1 MNNKSKFKL
10 CKIQNFGRKPHNL
23 LRKKATTVTTKP
35 KEFGFEAPA
44 ITICPYPAFKPSIS
58 EEFKHPARDLFLMP
72 TPNKHLFNNK
82 TVRSL
87 FEEFSYANDIEFLA
101 FDGNNSLPIK
111 EGNTSLPVHEGGTK
125 LEGNFRDV
133 MQGQL
138 QEWTEHSH

>member
-1 MNNKSKFKL
+1 MNVP
-10 CKIQNFGRKPHNL
+10 FGRNPHNL
-23 LRKKATTVTTKP
+23 QQKKATTVTTKP
-35 KEFGFEAPA
+35 KEFAFEAPT

-58 EEFKHPARDLFLMP
+58 EEFKYPVRDLFLMP

-87 FEEFSYANDIEFLA
+87 FEEFSYANDIEFLV

-133 MQGQL
+133 L
-138 QEWTEHSH
+138 LRLLKVRILSLFTICYLKN

>member
-1 MNNKSKFKL
+1 MAETPTTCN
-10 CKIQNFGRKPHNL
+10 Q
-23 LRKKATTVTTKP
+23 KKATTVTTKA
-35 KEFGFEAPA
+35 KEFAFEAPA

-58 EEFKHPARDLFLMP
+58 EEFKYPARDLFLMP

-87 FEEFSYANDIEFLA
+87 FEEFSYANDIEFLV

-125 LEGNFRDV
+125 LEGNFKEFQFWPISFKNVR
-133 MQGQL
+133 
-138 QEWTEHSH
+138 TY